1 MNEATMEELV
11 NRLRKDLS
19 LSSEQT
25 EKQMLELRVELDR
38 VHLEIVALKT
48 FLGAAY
54 PSFSEQ
60 FPQIL
65 EKTIQEVD
73 PESD

>member
-1 MNEATMEELV
+1 MNESAMGEWV
-11 NRLRKDLS
+11 NRLRKELS
-19 LSSEQT
+19 LSSAET
-25 EKQMLELRVELDR
+25 EKQLLELRVELDR
-38 VHLEIVALKT
+38 VRLEVAALKT
-48 FLGAAY
+48 FLSAAY
-54 PSFSEQ
+54 PSFCEQ